1 MVTSP
6 QKYNSFQK
14 GADISQKISGLLLS
28 LWIARDTVH
37 RSLQILL
44 GEGQFRGWIHLQKM
58 RSSSGVKNAKELLI
72 MFLSPSK

>member
-6 QKYNSFQK
+6 QKYNSSQK

-44 GEGQFRGWIHLQKM
+44 GEGQFRG
-58 RSSSGVKNAKELLI
+58 
-72 MFLSPSK
+72 

>member
-44 GEGQFRGWIHLQKM
+44 GEGQFRG
-58 RSSSGVKNAKELLI
+58 
-72 MFLSPSK
+72 